1 MKLSIGGVMKKAVS
15 GLTGKWLTVLLSLAA
30 TLCAFFLVMVV
41 SEAVEYS
48 AALTLD
54 YVADE
59 KTREAM
65 LSNLYT
71 VITVMSAAATLLVA
85 VPISVG
91 FKRVILLSVRDENP
105 SFADLFWCYS
115 LRRLIRTAGL
125 KFTVAIKLFLWTA
138 LFIIPSYLSYH
149 IINGF
154 AAEWIAVY
162 VKYLLIGIGVC
173 VFAVK
178 LVSYSAVDFIFI
190 QNEEMKSREIIKKST
205 SNFGLHGEAFG
216 KTSLLYLALAPIILT
231 CLLIFPLFYVI
242 PFVFA
247 CVAVNTDTIINP

>member
-41 SEAVEYS
+41 SEAAEYS

-85 VPISVG
+85 VPISV
-91 FKRVILLSVRDENP
+91 LSERRD
-105 SFADLFWCYS
+105 
-115 LRRLIRTAGL
+115 
-125 KFTVAIKLFLWTA
+125 
-138 LFIIPSYLSYH
+138 
-149 IINGF
+149 
-154 AAEWIAVY
+154 
-162 VKYLLIGIGVC
+162 
-173 VFAVK
+173 
-178 LVSYSAVDFIFI
+178 
-190 QNEEMKSREIIKKST
+190 
-205 SNFGLHGEAFG
+205 
-216 KTSLLYLALAPIILT
+216 
-231 CLLIFPLFYVI
+231 
-242 PFVFA
+242 
-247 CVAVNTDTIINP
+247 